1 MDTEPAVTQPSSGGR
16 KTVVLSLLVGLA
28 FAVGAL
34 GVTMLVSSQD
44 RRGDPAGGAA
54 APGLGPVSGPES
66 MPLPATE
73 LDGFGDDAPPVAV
86 AGFLGT
92 PLVVNFWASW
102 CAPCVAEMPE
112 LQEMAEALA
121 GQARVL
127 GVNYRDPDHDAAR
140 AFVDELGI
148 TYELASDP
156 AGDFLNA
163 VRGIGMPTTLLVDAG
178 GTIVY
183 RHTGILDQAQLSDLM
198 ERYLGVEA

>member
-1 MDTEPAVTQPSSGGR
+1 MDTEPPVTSPSTGGR

-34 GVTMLVSSQD
+34 GVTMLVATQE
-44 RRGDPAGGAA
+44 RRGDPGGAD
-54 APGLGPVSGPES
+54 APGIGPVSGPES
-66 MPLPATE
+66 MPLPPTE
-73 LDGFGDDAPPVAV
+73 VPGFDDDAPPVRLV
-86 AGFLGT
+86 DFRGT

-112 LQEMAEALA
+112 LQDVSEVLA
-121 GQARVL
+121 GQATVL

-140 AFVDELGI
+140 AFIDELGI

-156 AGDFLNA
+156 TGDLLNA
-163 VRGIGMPTTLLVDAG
+163 VRGIGMPTTLLVDAA

-183 RHTGILDQAQLSDLM
+183 RHTGILDQQQLWDLL
-198 ERYLGVEA
+198 EHYLEVEA